1 MPLRNISFMTL
12 EKLTDLEDF
21 LIKCDC
27 LSRNFFT
34 RSSSNTIVILF
45 DIFAAC
51 TLAYINNYAI
61 LYVNNTSY

>member
-1 MPLRNISFMTL
+1 MPLRNISFTTL

-21 LIKCDC
+21 LIKYDC

-45 DIFAAC
+45 DMFACKHAR
-51 TLAYINNYAI
+51 I
-61 LYVNNTSY
+61 